1 MKLHALLA
9 TLVLGAAASL
19 TAAPVHAQD
28 VCASFLCMAGK
39 VQGKENVPGCDAPVE
54 AFFSPT
60 LYIYDEESI
69 DWPATALN
77 RQRWLS
83 ECPGSQGGQNGAI
96 LTAIIAEYG
105 TRPSG

>member
-1 MKLHALLA
+1 MKLHALLV
-9 TLVLGAAASL
+9 TLAVGAVASL

-39 VQGKENVPGCDAPVE
+39 VQGKESVPGCDAPVQ

-83 ECPGSQGGQNGAI
+83 QCQGSQGGQNAAI
-96 LTAIIAEYG
+96 LITIIAEYG
-105 TRPSG
+105 TRAE

>member
-9 TLVLGAAASL
+9 TIVLGATASL
-19 TAAPVHAQD
+19 TTAPTYAQSI
-28 VCASFLCMAGK
+28 CPSFLCMAGK
-39 VQGKENVPGCDAPVE
+39 LQGKENVPGYDAPVE